1 MLKLD
6 KVSKD
11 YGNGR
16 GIQEVSFQI
25 GNGKICGLLGS
36 NGCGKT
42 TTFRI
47 LLGLIEQDQ
56 GTILYNKEILN
67 HEEYTLFGYVPE
79 ERSMLRNLKVKE
91 HIYYLAKLKRMS
103 VDEIEER
110 YLYWSTYLQIEQ
122 YSDTKIIELS
132 KGNQQKVQMLC
143 ALIHDPKIIIFDEP
157 LNGLDVMNV
166 DLFKKLLMKLKQ
178 DKKIILLSS
187 HQYYNIEHFCDYVV
201 YLKEGKIL
209 FKGDV
214 EKLKLK
220 HDTRYLFIHTKKDIL
235 LKEKGV
241 LAHRREKDYLILT
254 LENKEVSYEC
264 IEKLLAKGIEDFS
277 LELISLQDIIR
288 EKSLCRS

>member
-1 MLKLD
+1 MLKLE

-16 GIQEVSFQI
+16 GIENVSFQLAK
-25 GNGKICGLLGS
+25 GKICGLLGS

-42 TTFRI
+42 TTFRV

-56 GTILYNKEILN
+56 GQILYQKEPLN
-67 HEEYTLFGYVPE
+67 NENYRLFGYVPE
-79 ERSMLRNLKVKE
+79 ERSMLRNLSVKE
-91 HIYYLAKLKRMS
+91 HIFYLARLKKMNH
-103 VDEIEER
+103 DEIEESFQYWCR
-110 YLYWSTYLQIEQ
+110 YLKVEEYEDS
-122 YSDTKIIELS
+122 KIIELS
-132 KGNQQKVQMLC
+132 KGNQQKIQMMC
-143 ALIHDPKIIIFDEP
+143 ALIHNPTIIIFDEP

-178 DKKIILLSS
+178 EKKIILISS
-187 HQYYNIEHFCDYVV
+187 HQYHNIEHFCDYVV

-220 HDTRYLFIHTKKDIL
+220 KDIRYLVIHSKRDIL
-235 LKEKGV
+235 TKEKGV
-241 LAHRREKDYLILT
+241 LEHRREKDYLILT
-254 LENKEVSYEC
+254 MENKEASYAC

-288 EKSLCRS
+288 EKSS